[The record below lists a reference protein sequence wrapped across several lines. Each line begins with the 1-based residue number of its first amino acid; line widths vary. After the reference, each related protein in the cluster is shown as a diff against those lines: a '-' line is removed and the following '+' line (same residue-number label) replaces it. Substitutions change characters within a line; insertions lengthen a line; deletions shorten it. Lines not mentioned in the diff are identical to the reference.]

1 MENEEAKKDMAEEE
15 AKDQAEEAAQDDGAE
30 EAAQNEGADGED
42 AGAEGEAGA
51 KADEQPEPMTAE
63 EFQKRLDEAKAA
75 VLDIRMRSQAE
86 LENFKKRLEREHS
99 EHLKYASEK
108 VMKDL
113 VPTLDNL
120 ELAIT
125 YGSKSEACEDMM
137 KGIVMTQKLLLEA
150 CGRHGLSAVG
160 KEGEPFDPALHEAV
174 MTEDRADLEPGT
186 VSRVMQSGYQLEG
199 RILRP
204 AKVVVNKP

>member
-1 MENEEAKKDMAEEE
+1 MENEEAKKGMADEEV
-15 AKDQAEEAAQDDGAE
+15 KDQAEEAAQAEGEE
-30 EAAQNEGADGED
+30 EAEGGEE

-51 KADEQPEPMTAE
+51 QAEEGAEALTAE
-63 EFQKRLDEAKAA
+63 EFQKKLDEAKAA

-99 EHLKYASEK
+99 DHLKYASEK

-125 YGSKSEACEDMM
+125 YGSKSEVCEDMM

-150 CGRHGLSAVG
+150 CGRHGLSVVG

>member
-1 MENEEAKKDMAEEE
+1 MENEEAKKGMADEEV
-15 AKDQAEEAAQDDGAE
+15 KDQAEEAAQDESAE
-30 EAAQNEGADGED
+30 EAEGGED

-51 KADEQPEPMTAE
+51 QAEEQPEALTAE
-63 EFQKRLDEAKAA
+63 EFQKKLDEAKAA

-99 EHLKYASEK
+99 DHLKCASEK

-125 YGSKSEACEDMM
+125 YGSKSEVCEDMM

-150 CGRHGLSAVG
+150 CGRHGLSVVG

>member
-1 MENEEAKKDMAEEE
+1 MADEEV
-15 AKDQAEEAAQDDGAE
+15 KDQAEEVAQDESAE
-30 EAAQNEGADGED
+30 EAEGGED

-51 KADEQPEPMTAE
+51 QAEEQPEALTAE
-63 EFQKRLDEAKAA
+63 EFQKKLDEAKAA

-99 EHLKYASEK
+99 DHLKYASEK

-125 YGSKSEACEDMM
+125 YGSKSEVCEDMM

-150 CGRHGLSAVG
+150 CGRHGLSVVG

>member
-1 MENEEAKKDMAEEE
+1 MENEEAKKGMAEEE
-15 AKDQAEEAAQDDGAE
+15 ASGAAEEAVQDGGAE
-30 EAAQNEGADGED
+30 GAEGAED
-42 AGAEGEAGA
+42 AGAEGGEEAQAEERPG
-51 KADEQPEPMTAE
+51 PMTAE
-63 EFQKRLDEAKAA
+63 EFQQKLDEAKAA

-86 LENFKKRLEREHS
+86 LENFKKRLEREHND
-99 EHLKYASEK
+99 HLKYASEK

-199 RILRP
+199 RILRL

>member
-1 MENEEAKKDMAEEE
+1 MENEEAKKGMADEEV
-15 AKDQAEEAAQDDGAE
+15 KDQAEEVAQDESAE
-30 EAAQNEGADGED
+30 EAEGGED

-51 KADEQPEPMTAE
+51 QAEEQPEALTAE
-63 EFQKRLDEAKAA
+63 EFQKKLDEAKAA

-99 EHLKYASEK
+99 DHLKYASEK

-125 YGSKSEACEDMM
+125 YGSKSEVCEDMM
-137 KGIVMTQKLLLEA
+137 KGIVMTQTLLLEA
-150 CGRHGLSAVG
+150 CGRHGLSVVG

>member
-1 MENEEAKKDMAEEE
+1 MENEEAKKGMADEEV
-15 AKDQAEEAAQDDGAE
+15 KDQAEEVAQDESAE
-30 EAAQNEGADGED
+30 EAEGGED

-51 KADEQPEPMTAE
+51 QAEEQPEALTAE
-63 EFQKRLDEAKAA
+63 EFQKKLDEAKAA

-99 EHLKYASEK
+99 DHLKYASEK

-125 YGSKSEACEDMM
+125 YGSKSEVCEDMM

-150 CGRHGLSAVG
+150 CGRHGLSVVG
-160 KEGEPFDPALHEAV
+160 KEGEPFDPVLHEAV

-204 AKVVVNKP
+204 DKVVVNKP

>member
-1 MENEEAKKDMAEEE
+1 MENEEAKKGMADEEV
-15 AKDQAEEAAQDDGAE
+15 KDQAEEVAQDESAE
-30 EAAQNEGADGED
+30 EAEGGED

>member
-1 MENEEAKKDMAEEE
+1 MADEEV
-15 AKDQAEEAAQDDGAE
+15 KDQAEEAAQDESAE
-30 EAAQNEGADGED
+30 EAEGGED

-51 KADEQPEPMTAE
+51 QAEEQPEALTAE
-63 EFQKRLDEAKAA
+63 EFQKKLDEAKAA

-99 EHLKYASEK
+99 DHLKYASEK

-125 YGSKSEACEDMM
+125 YGSKSEVCEDMM

-150 CGRHGLSAVG
+150 CGRHGLSVVG

>member
-1 MENEEAKKDMAEEE
+1 MENEEAKKGMADEEV
-15 AKDQAEEAAQDDGAE
+15 KDQAEEAAQDESAE
-30 EAAQNEGADGED
+30 EAEGGED

-51 KADEQPEPMTAE
+51 QAEEQPEALTAE
-63 EFQKRLDEAKAA
+63 EFQKKLDEAKAA

-99 EHLKYASEK
+99 DHLKYASEK

-125 YGSKSEACEDMM
+125 YGSKSEVCEDMM

-150 CGRHGLSAVG
+150 CGRHGLSVVG

>member
-15 AKDQAEEAAQDDGAE
+15 AKDQAEEVAQDESAE
-30 EAAQNEGADGED
+30 EAEGGED

-51 KADEQPEPMTAE
+51 QAEEQPEALTAE
-63 EFQKRLDEAKAA
+63 EFQKKLDEAKAA

-99 EHLKYASEK
+99 DHLKYASEK

-125 YGSKSEACEDMM
+125 YGSKSEVCEDMM

-150 CGRHGLSAVG
+150 CGRHGLSVVG

>member
-1 MENEEAKKDMAEEE
+1 MENEEAKKGMADEEV
-15 AKDQAEEAAQDDGAE
+15 KDQAEEVAQDESAE
-30 EAAQNEGADGED
+30 EAEGGED

-51 KADEQPEPMTAE
+51 QAEGQPEALTAE
-63 EFQKRLDEAKAA
+63 EFQKKLDEAKAA

-99 EHLKYASEK
+99 DHLKYASEK

-125 YGSKSEACEDMM
+125 YGSKSEVCEDMM

-150 CGRHGLSAVG
+150 CGRHGLSVVG

>member
-1 MENEEAKKDMAEEE
+1 
-15 AKDQAEEAAQDDGAE
+15 
-30 EAAQNEGADGED
+30 
-42 AGAEGEAGA
+42 
-51 KADEQPEPMTAE
+51 
-63 EFQKRLDEAKAA
+63 
-75 VLDIRMRSQAE
+75 
-86 LENFKKRLEREHS
+86 
-99 EHLKYASEK
+99 
-108 VMKDL
+108 MKDL

-150 CGRHGLSAVG
+150 CGRHGLSVVG

>member
-1 MENEEAKKDMAEEE
+1 MKKTLLSFLLTAFF
-15 AKDQAEEAAQDDGAE
+15 ATAAT
-30 EAAQNEGADGED
+30 AADVD
-42 AGAEGEAGA
+42 LT
-51 KADEQPEPMTAE
+51 KMSRTML
-63 EFQKRLDEAKAA
+63 FAA

-86 LENFKKRLEREHS
+86 LENFKKRLGREHS
-99 EHLKYASEK
+99 DHLKYASEK

-120 ELAIT
+120 ELAMT
-125 YGSKSEACEDMM
+125 YGSKSEVCEDMM

-150 CGRHGLSAVG
+150 CGRHGLSVVG

>member
-1 MENEEAKKDMAEEE
+1 MENEEAKKGMADEEV
-15 AKDQAEEAAQDDGAE
+15 KDQAEEVAQDESADEAE
-30 EAAQNEGADGED
+30 GGED

-51 KADEQPEPMTAE
+51 QAEEQPEALTAE
-63 EFQKRLDEAKAA
+63 EFQKKLDEAKAA

-99 EHLKYASEK
+99 DHLKYASEK

-125 YGSKSEACEDMM
+125 YGSKSEVCEDMM

-150 CGRHGLSAVG
+150 CGRHGLSVVG

>member
-1 MENEEAKKDMAEEE
+1 MENEEAKKGMADEEV
-15 AKDQAEEAAQDDGAE
+15 KDQAEEVAQDESAE
-30 EAAQNEGADGED
+30 EAEGGED

-51 KADEQPEPMTAE
+51 QAEEQPEALTAE
-63 EFQKRLDEAKAA
+63 EFQKKLDEAKAA

-99 EHLKYASEK
+99 DHLKYASEK

-125 YGSKSEACEDMM
+125 YGSKSEVCEDMM

>member
-1 MENEEAKKDMAEEE
+1 MENEEAKKGMADEEV
-15 AKDQAEEAAQDDGAE
+15 KDQAEEVAQDESAE
-30 EAAQNEGADGED
+30 EAEGGED

-51 KADEQPEPMTAE
+51 QSEEQPEALTAE
-63 EFQKRLDEAKAA
+63 EFQKKLDEAKAA

-99 EHLKYASEK
+99 DHLKYASEK

-125 YGSKSEACEDMM
+125 YGSKSEVCEDMM

-150 CGRHGLSAVG
+150 CGRHGLSVVG

>member
-1 MENEEAKKDMAEEE
+1 MENEEAKKGMADEEV
-15 AKDQAEEAAQDDGAE
+15 KDQAEEVAQDESAE
-30 EAAQNEGADGED
+30 EAEGGED

-51 KADEQPEPMTAE
+51 QAEEQPEALTAE
-63 EFQKRLDEAKAA
+63 EFQKKLDEAKAA

>member
-1 MENEEAKKDMAEEE
+1 MENEEAKKGMADEEV
-15 AKDQAEEAAQDDGAE
+15 KDQAEEVAQDESAE
-30 EAAQNEGADGED
+30 EAEGGED

-51 KADEQPEPMTAE
+51 KAEEQPEPMTAE

>member
-1 MENEEAKKDMAEEE
+1 MENEEAKKGMADEEV
-15 AKDQAEEAAQDDGAE
+15 KDQAEEVAQDESAE
-30 EAAQNEGADGED
+30 EAEGGED

-51 KADEQPEPMTAE
+51 QAEEQPEALTAE
-63 EFQKRLDEAKAA
+63 EFQKKLDEAKAA

-99 EHLKYASEK
+99 DHLKYASEK

-125 YGSKSEACEDMM
+125 YGSKSEVCEDMM

-150 CGRHGLSAVG
+150 CGRHGLSVVG

>member
-1 MENEEAKKDMAEEE
+1 MADEEV
-15 AKDQAEEAAQDDGAE
+15 KDQAEEVAQDESAE
-30 EAAQNEGADGED
+30 EAEGGED

-51 KADEQPEPMTAE
+51 QAEGQPEALTAE
-63 EFQKRLDEAKAA
+63 EFQKKLDEAKAA

-99 EHLKYASEK
+99 DHLKYASEK

-125 YGSKSEACEDMM
+125 YGSKSEVCEDMM

-150 CGRHGLSAVG
+150 CGRHGLSVVG